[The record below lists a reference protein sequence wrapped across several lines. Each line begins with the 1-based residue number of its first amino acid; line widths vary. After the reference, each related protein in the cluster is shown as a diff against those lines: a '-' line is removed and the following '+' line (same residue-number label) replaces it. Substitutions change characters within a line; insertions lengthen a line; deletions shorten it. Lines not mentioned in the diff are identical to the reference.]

1 MSNSIMLFP
10 SLNDEI
16 IGRIRFQKQRFNFFY
31 TDKNEDEY
39 ELIDEPIDAMSSIN
53 AIKDENGVWTQDDN
67 NLCFRR
73 KYCLRT
79 FQCLFGEGG
88 IACEDAILG
97 LGIQWTSPDSRQRG
111 VIPVGTFGITDQ
123 ILEVEAEKKFGKAQ
137 LRGEVNFSTVLYIA
151 KAGVPKEN
159 EAHLANTEGYI
170 LGELESYTIKLDGA
184 SSTFPI
190 YEVNEPGQPL
200 WYLKCD
206 WIDPTADLMA
216 DCVSINF
223 NTAHRNYSY
232 LDRESK
238 NFDSQLLSEIM
249 ASAISVLIEKVRLEH
264 GYWEQIMQGDSL
276 ETGSIGQA
284 IYYFMETLEWDLS
297 SPESTSLSA
306 RKFFDQR
313 IQ

>member
-1 MSNSIMLFP
+1 MANSILLFP
-10 SLNDEI
+10 SLNDELI
-16 IGRIRFQKQRFNFFY
+16 SRIRFQKQRFNFFY
-31 TDKNEDEY
+31 TDKNEEEY
-39 ELIDEPIDAMSSIN
+39 ELVDEPIEAMSLIN
-53 AIKDENGVWTQDDN
+53 AIKDERGVWTQDDN

-79 FQCLFGEGG
+79 FQCLFGENG
-88 IACEDAILG
+88 IACSDALLG

-111 VIPVGTFGITDQ
+111 VISIGTFGAGDQ

-137 LRGEVNFSTVLYIA
+137 LRGEVNFSTILYIA
-151 KAGVPKEN
+151 KAGNPTES
-159 EAHLANTEGYI
+159 EMHLANTEGYV
-170 LGELESYTIKLDGA
+170 LGELDSYTIKLDGT

-206 WIDPTADLMA
+206 WYDPTADSMA

-223 NTAHRNYSY
+223 NTAHKNYAY
-232 LDRESK
+232 LDREDK
-238 NFDSQLLSEIM
+238 NYDSQLLAEIM
-249 ASAISVLIEKVRLEH
+249 ASAITLLIEKVRLEQ
-264 GYWEQIMQGDSL
+264 GYWEQIMQGESL
-276 ETGSIGQA
+276 ETGSVGQA